1 MSKKT
6 IEELNEIIKEISN
19 QNSKNEKLLSPL
31 AMTTEKSKG
40 RLNNEESNNFRSPYQ
55 IDRDRIIHTNAFRRL
70 KHKSQV
76 FIAPLG
82 DHYVTRLTHTIEV
95 SQIGRTIARA
105 LNLNEDL
112 VEATS
117 LGHDLGHSP
126 FGHIG
131 ENVLDELNSEGFH
144 HSKQSVRI
152 VEILEKNGSGLN
164 LTFEVID
171 GIKHHSKPQGD
182 YMKPELVKNLSL
194 EAQIVRLSD
203 SIAYLAHDIN
213 DAIRAK
219 MITNNDLPE
228 KTKRHLGLKHS
239 ERLNNIITDVII
251 SSWDCRTSSK
261 SKNSWIRMSP
271 KITETITDL
280 RNFMFEKIYLPIGIT
295 KEGEIS
301 KEIVKILFDYYIKNI
316 HLVPDYIKSLSN
328 SSDRIVTDY
337 VCGMTDLF
345 ALRTAEQIKPG
356 LTTNMFDG
364 RL

>member
-19 QNSKNEKLLSPL
+19 QNSNNEKLLSPL

-228 KTKRHLGLKHS
+228 KTKRDLGLKD
-239 ERLNNIITDVII
+239 LII
-251 SSWDCRTSSK
+251 
-261 SKNSWIRMSP
+261 
-271 KITETITDL
+271 L
-280 RNFMFEKIYLPIGIT
+280 
-295 KEGEIS
+295 
-301 KEIVKILFDYYIKNI
+301 
-316 HLVPDYIKSLSN
+316 SL
-328 SSDRIVTDY
+328 T
-337 VCGMTDLF
+337 
-345 ALRTAEQIKPG
+345 
-356 LTTNMFDG
+356 
-364 RL
+364 

>member
-228 KTKRHLGLKHS
+228 KTKRDLGLKHS

-251 SSWDCRTSSK
+251 SSWDCRTSNK

-271 KITETITDL
+271 KAVSYTHLKLPTI
-280 RNFMFEKIYLPIGIT
+280 Y
-295 KEGEIS
+295 S
-301 KEIVKILFDYYIKNI
+301 V
-316 HLVPDYIKSLSN
+316 
-328 SSDRIVTDY
+328 
-337 VCGMTDLF
+337 
-345 ALRTAEQIKPG
+345 
-356 LTTNMFDG
+356 
-364 RL
+364 

>member
-1 MSKKT
+1 MAYSKNN
-6 IEELNEIIKEISN
+6 IFKEISI
-19 QNSKNEKLLSPL
+19 QNSNKEKYLSPF
-31 AMTTEKSKG
+31 AMTSEKSKG
-40 RLNNEESNNFRSPYQ
+40 RKIEENSTNLRSLFQ
-55 IDRDRIIHTNAFRRL
+55 IDRDRIIHTNTFRRL

-76 FIAPLG
+76 FIAPQG

-95 SQIGRTIARA
+95 SQIARTIARA

-131 ENVLDELNSEGFH
+131 ETVLNELNSEGFH
-144 HSKQSVRI
+144 HSRQSVRI
-152 VEILEKNGSGLN
+152 VEILEKNGLGLN

-182 YMKPELVKNLSL
+182 FMKPELVSNLSL

-213 DAIRAK
+213 DAIRAQ
-219 MITNNDLPE
+219 MITEKDLPE
-228 KTKRHLGLKHS
+228 ETKKNLGEKHS

-251 SSWDCRTSSK
+251 SSWDCSGQSK
-261 SKNSWIRMSP
+261 SNNSEKPWIRMSS
-271 KITETITDL
+271 KITNVITDL
-280 RNFMFEKIYLPIGIT
+280 RNFMFENIYLPIGVT
-295 KEGEIS
+295 REGKIS
-301 KEIVKILFDYYIKNI
+301 KEIVKILFEHYRNNI
-316 HLVPDYIKSLSN
+316 DMIPDYIKSISN
-328 SSDRIVTDY
+328 SEERMVTDY

-345 ALRTAEQIKPG
+345 ALRAAEQLKPG

-364 RL
+364 RF